1 MYMQQRVLVWMLV
14 VVLGVSCRALPF
26 EAAAPAAHSAHQV
39 HWEYG
44 GDKGPAHWGELAK
57 EFALCGSGTSQTP
70 IDIEPTT
77 REALTNPEL
86 RYQQGLVTVV
96 NNGHTV
102 QINAAPGNGMTIDGV
117 HYALVQMHFHAPS
130 EHTVAGEPA
139 PLELHFVHKSADGT
153 LAVLGALVHEGAQEN
168 PAWSPVVAALA
179 DHGTSGATLVMN
191 WPALVPADLTTYRYM
206 GSLTTPPCSEG
217 VHWLVVQTPLELSAA
232 QIGAFTALYT
242 GNARPLQ
249 ERNERPVVADSSPS

>member
-14 VVLGVSCRALPF
+14 VVLGGSCRALPF
-26 EAAAPAAHSAHQV
+26 DAAAPAAHSAHQV
-39 HWEYG
+39 HWEYSG
-44 GDKGPAHWGELAK
+44 EKGPAHWGELAK
-57 EFALCGSGTSQTP
+57 EFALCGSGTAQTP

-179 DHGTSGATLVMN
+179 DHGTSAGAGASRPDHLPLHGESHDATLLRGG
-191 WPALVPADLTTYRYM
+191 ALVGGANSAGVERRANRRIYGTLH
-206 GSLTTPPCSEG
+206 GQCAATPR
-217 VHWLVVQTPLELSAA
+217 A
-232 QIGAFTALYT
+232 QRA
-242 GNARPLQ
+242 
-249 ERNERPVVADSSPS
+249 PSGG